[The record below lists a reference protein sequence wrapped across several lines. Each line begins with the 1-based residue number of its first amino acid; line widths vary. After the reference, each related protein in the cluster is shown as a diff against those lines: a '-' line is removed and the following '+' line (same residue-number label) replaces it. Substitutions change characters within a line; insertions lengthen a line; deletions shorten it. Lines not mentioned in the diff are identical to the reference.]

1 MTFGVR
7 VEGVRELTRALA
19 KIDPDLRK
27 ELGRRNKDI
36 GERIVS
42 KAWPK
47 PTNVGTGAGARPRP
61 SASANVLRI
70 QAGGSW
76 RAQHVPEQSWGSR
89 VGPPR
94 TTERPYL
101 VRQMEVDLPHVEE
114 EYFQAI
120 RDVARKTAGLISQE
134 G

>member
-1 MTFGVR
+1 MSFGVE
-7 VEGVRELTRALA
+7 VEGIRELTRAIA
-19 KIDPDLRK
+19 KIDPALRK
-27 ELGRRNKDI
+27 ELGQRNKDI
-36 GERIVS
+36 GERIIS

-70 QAGGSW
+70 QAGGAW
-76 RAQHVPEQSWGSR
+76 RAQAVPVAQWGNR
-89 VGPPR
+89 LQPR
-94 TTERPYL
+94 DTDRPYL

-114 EYFQAI
+114 EYFDAI
-120 RDVARKTAGLISQE
+120 REVAAKTAGLISTE

>member
-1 MTFGVR
+1 MYGVR
-7 VEGVRELTRALA
+7 VDGVRELTRAFA
-19 KIDPDLRK
+19 KIDPELRK

-47 PTNVGTGAGARPRP
+47 PTNVGTGSGARPRP

-76 RAQHVPEQSWGSR
+76 RAGAVPVASWGSR
-89 VGPPR
+89 YAPR
-94 TTERPYL
+94 EAERPYL
-101 VRQMEVDLPHVEE
+101 VRQMEVDLPHVEA
-114 EYFQAI
+114 EYFAAI
-120 RDVARKTAGLISQE
+120 QEVTHKVAGLISK
-134 G
+134 GSP

>member
-1 MTFGVR
+1 MLGVR
-7 VEGVRELTRALA
+7 VDGVRELTRALA
-19 KIDPDLRK
+19 KIDPELRK

-36 GERIVS
+36 GERIIS

-76 RAQHVPEQSWGSR
+76 RATAVPEAPWGSR
-89 VGPPR
+89 YAPR

-101 VRQMEVDLPHVEE
+101 VRQMEVDLPHVES
-114 EYFQAI
+114 EYFDAV
-120 RDVARKTAGLISQE
+120 RDVARKAAGLISK
-134 G
+134 GS